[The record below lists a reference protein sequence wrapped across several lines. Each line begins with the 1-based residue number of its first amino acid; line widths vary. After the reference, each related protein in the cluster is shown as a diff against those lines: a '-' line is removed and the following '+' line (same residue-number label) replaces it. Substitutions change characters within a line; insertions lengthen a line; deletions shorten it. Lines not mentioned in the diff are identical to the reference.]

1 VNYNNAMTE
10 TQNDKKKPGPPSI
23 EDVYGETFTDYR
35 FKLPD
40 SQLNHLRQASASDHV
55 SIAEYLRRL
64 IAADMS
70 RRPPGHPRR
79 GARRLAA
86 GCVILLAICQQT
98 IK

>member
-1 VNYNNAMTE
+1 VSRLSFDCVVNYNNAMTE

-70 RRPPGHPRR
+70 AAPRPPADEGR
-79 GARRLAA
+79 G
-86 GCVILLAICQQT
+86 G
-98 IK
+98 